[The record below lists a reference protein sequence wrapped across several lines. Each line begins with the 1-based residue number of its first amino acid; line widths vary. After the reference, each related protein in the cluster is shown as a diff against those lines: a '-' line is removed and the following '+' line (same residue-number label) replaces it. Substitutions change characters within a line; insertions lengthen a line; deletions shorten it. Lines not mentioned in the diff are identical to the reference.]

1 MNELRI
7 FPILG
12 VGQVSEGDDLVT
24 LFLDALTSGGH
35 TLQHHDLVTV
45 TSKIVSKSEGQVVA
59 FDGTDEHKDRL
70 ISGESKRVIR
80 RRGPMRITETH
91 HGFVNANAGI
101 DLSNTAEGTAVLL
114 PKDSDR
120 SARRFRAE
128 LSRRTGVEV
137 GVVVTDTFG
146 RVWRTGVTDVALGSA
161 GLKPILDLRGTLDAE
176 GRVLEV
182 TEVAIIDEIAGAA
195 NLVLGKSEGTPFA
208 ILRGL
213 DESYFGEGSVKE
225 DVVRPASNDLFR

>member
-1 MNELRI
+1 MNEVRI

-12 VGQVSEGDDLVT
+12 VGQVNEGDDLVT
-24 LFLDALTSGGH
+24 LFLDALTAGGH

-59 FDGTDEHKDRL
+59 FDGTDEHKDQL
-70 ISGESKRVIR
+70 ISQQSKRVIR

-128 LSRRTGVEV
+128 LARRTGVEV

-146 RVWRTGVTDVALGSA
+146 RVWCTGVTDVALGSA

-225 DVVRPASNDLFR
+225 DVIRPASNDLFR

>member
-12 VGQVSEGDDLVT
+12 VAQVNEGDDLVT
-24 LFLDALTSGGH
+24 LFLDALTAGGH

-59 FDGTDEHKDRL
+59 FDGTDEHKDQL
-70 ISGESKRVIR
+70 ISEQSKRVIR

-137 GVVVTDTFG
+137 GVVITDTFG

-225 DVVRPASNDLFR
+225 DVIRPASNDLFR

>member
-12 VGQVSEGDDLVT
+12 VGQVNEGDDLVT
-24 LFLDALTSGGH
+24 LFLDALTAGGH

-45 TSKIVSKSEGQVVA
+45 TSKIVSKSEGQVVV
-59 FDGTDEHKDRL
+59 FDGTDEHKDQL
-70 ISGESKRVIR
+70 ISEQSKRVIR

-225 DVVRPASNDLFR
+225 DVIRPASNDLFR

>member
-1 MNELRI
+1 MNEVRI

-12 VGQVSEGDDLVT
+12 VGQVNEGDDLVT
-24 LFLDALTSGGH
+24 LFLDALTAGGH

-59 FDGTDEHKDRL
+59 FDGTDEHKDQL
-70 ISGESKRVIR
+70 ISQQSKRVIR

-101 DLSNTAEGTAVLL
+101 DLSNTAELA
-114 PKDSDR
+114 
-120 SARRFRAE
+120 
-128 LSRRTGVEV
+128 RRTGVEV

-225 DVVRPASNDLFR
+225 DVIRPASNDLFR